1 MVADEAVLK
10 DDGVKFFPTPAQMS
24 KVGDYKKVEPKQ
36 QKFYFRLINDQ
47 FLEMTSK
54 WTDD

>member
-1 MVADEAVLK
+1 MVVDEAILK
-10 DDGVKFFPTPAQMS
+10 DDGVKFFPNPYSDVQY
-24 KVGDYKKVEPKQ
+24 GDYKKLKPKQ